1 VEVRMHPGYIGR
13 LAMKAM
19 KVVMHIRR
27 RGGEARHV
35 ISLQPCTKSQLL
47 RSKYEV
53 TSMKTREL

>member
-13 LAMKAM
+13 LAMK
-19 KVVMHIRR
+19 VVMHIHR

-35 ISLQPCTKSQLL
+35 ISLQPCTKSQLQ